1 MYLALKYLHVT
12 SAAVSLSLFLVRGL
26 WMMMRSPRLQSRFAR
41 VVPHVVDT
49 LLLGSA
55 VALSIYI
62 HRYPFVDDW
71 LTAKVVAVVVYIVL
85 GTIALKRGRTPGVRI
100 AAFIA
105 ALAVFLWIA
114 KTARLH
120 ALWLPGP

>member
-12 SAAVSLSLFLVRGL
+12 AAIVSLSLFLVRGL
-26 WMMMRSPRLQSRFAR
+26 WMMAESSRLQSRFVR
-41 VVPHVVDT
+41 VAPHVVDT
-49 LLLGSA
+49 LLLASA
-55 VALSIYI
+55 VALSIHI

-71 LTAKVVAVVVYIVL
+71 LTAKVVAVLVYIVL
-85 GTIALKRGRTPGVRI
+85 GTIALKRGRSRGVRI

-105 ALAVFLWIA
+105 AVAVFLWIA

-120 ALWLPGP
+120 APWLPGS